1 MKLPNWLRAGL
12 MTGAFIAVPGLIA
25 ALIDVVDDVASW
37 AAGESLNLPDLSTVR
52 SAFVAVVAGAIA
64 AIVAFVVVTIYVEGL
79 AGIARWAVDAVA
91 VGGLTLVAV
100 GAVVYVDVVSLETT
114 TALAI
119 AAFAAIVA
127 FAGGWLGE
135 SRGRTSQ

>member
-1 MKLPNWLRAGL
+1 MRLHRLLSAVGVAVVAFGVVAVVVIEAFGSTADVGAGIL
-12 MTGAFIAVPGLIA
+12 G
-25 ALIDVVDDVASW
+25 
-37 AAGESLNLPDLSTVR
+37 
-52 SAFVAVVAGAIA
+52 VVAGAIA